1 MPATIETRA
10 QSSKPKSARVVK
22 AKPKQETRASVA
34 PRRASLPPRASV
46 APAALVSAVIRPS
59 LAPRPARRHA
69 PVAARAAHRP
79 LVVSPATVVPARGP
93 RVKKARGLDPRMSA
107 ELLQQYEP
115 LVRKIA
121 GGFQRKLPRNVLRE
135 DLIAAGMSGLWDA
148 IRRHPDGPSESF
160 EWYVRVR
167 IRGAILDELRAQDW
181 LPRRAR
187 AAAEAAS
194 GTDAY
199 IPPPA
204 VVRFDDV
211 SEWEQN
217 RCLADASSSEAAVA
231 AKFAQE
237 TLAKAVEQLPE
248 RERHIVSQHYF
259 RGVKFKDLGVEL
271 GVSEPRISQ
280 LHSRAIQRL
289 KAIVKSAA

>member
-1 MPATIETRA
+1 MHASETRHA
-10 QSSKPKSARVVK
+10 HTSKSKHPAAK
-22 AKPKQETRASVA
+22 AKGSGARASA
-34 PRRASLPPRASV
+34 ARTEASRGV
-46 APAALVSAVIRPS
+46 AALRTA
-59 LAPRPARRHA
+59 LTPRPARRRA
-69 PVAARAAHRP
+69 PLAGRAAHRP
-79 LVVSPATVVPARGP
+79 ASMIPATVVTRSP
-93 RVKKARGLDPRMSA
+93 RQAKRTSPDPRISA
-107 ELLQQYEP
+107 DLLLLYTP

-148 IRRHPDGPSESF
+148 IRRHPEGPSESF

-187 AAAEAAS
+187 AAAEATS

-199 IPPPA
+199 VPPPT

-217 RCLADASSSEAAVA
+217 RCLSDFSSSEVAVA
-231 AKFAQE
+231 AKFTQE
-237 TLAKAVEQLPE
+237 SLARAVDQLPE
-248 RERHIVSQHYF
+248 RERRIVSAHYF
-259 RGVKFKDLGVEL
+259 RGMKFKDLGIEL

-280 LHSRAIQRL
+280 LHSRAMQRL
-289 KAIVKSAA
+289 KTIMSAAA

>member
-1 MPATIETRA
+1 MPVSTETRA
-10 QSSKPKSARVVK
+10 QSSKPKSARLVK
-22 AKPKQETRASVA
+22 AKPAAEPRASVA

-46 APAALVSAVIRPS
+46 VPPALASALIRPT

-69 PVAARAAHRP
+69 PSAARAAHRP
-79 LVVSPATVVPARGP
+79 VASAPATVIARAP
-93 RVKKARGLDPRMSA
+93 RVKKARGLDPQLSA
-107 ELLQQYEP
+107 ELLLQYEP

-148 IRRHPDGPSESF
+148 IRRHPDGPTDSF

-167 IRGAILDELRAQDW
+167 IRGPILDELRAQDW

-199 IPPPA
+199 VPPPA

-217 RCLADASSSEAAVA
+217 RCLADSSSSEAAVA

-259 RGVKFKDLGVEL
+259 RGVKFKDLGIEL